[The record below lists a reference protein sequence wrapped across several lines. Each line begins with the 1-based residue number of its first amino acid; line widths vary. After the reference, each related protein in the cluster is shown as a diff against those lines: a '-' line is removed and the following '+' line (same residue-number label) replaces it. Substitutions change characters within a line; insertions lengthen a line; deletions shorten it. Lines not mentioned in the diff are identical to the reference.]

1 MATKK
6 QKIAKKNAPAM
17 AFHAK
22 HKDGLHHIVGIGN
35 LRVVLVPDGDVWF
48 AQGLEID
55 YAAQGNTEADAR
67 KQFENG
73 LTSTIQEH
81 LRIYGTIQ
89 KLLKVAPQSVWN
101 ELLYDSGAQRKLYT
115 QVTGHEIA
123 ALPFGG
129 IQYIAMA
136 AAA

>member
-1 MATKK
+1 M
-6 QKIAKKNAPAM
+6 AKKKTKNAKKDAPAM

-55 YAAQGNTEADAR
+55 YAAQGANEEDA
-67 KQFENG
+67 KTQFENG
-73 LTSTIQEH
+73 LTSTIDEH
-81 LRIYGTIQ
+81 LRVHGTIQ

-101 ELLYDSGAQRKLYT
+101 ELLFDAKSRYKLYT
-115 QVTGHEIA
+115 QVSDHEID
-123 ALPFGG
+123 ALPFAA

-136 AAA
+136 SAA